1 MDHGGYRKGAGRK
14 PGSKT
19 KKRAEEAI
27 KAAEEGIT
35 PLAYMLNV
43 LRNEAETP
51 ERRSWAA
58 EKAAPYMHP
67 RLNATTMTGPNN
79 GPLQVEIVRFA
90 DQTSE

>member
-1 MDHGGYRKGAGRK
+1 MHGGYRKGAGRK

-19 KKRAEEAI
+19 TKRAEEAI

-35 PLAYMLNV
+35 PLAYMLSV

-58 EKAAPYMHP
+58 DKAAPYMHP

-90 DQTSE
+90 DQTPE

>member
-19 KKRAEEAI
+19 TKRAEEAI

-35 PLAYMLNV
+35 PLAYMLSV

-67 RLNATTMTGPNN
+67 RLQTTTVKGEGEGGAVKLLIANA
-79 GPLQVEIVRFA
+79 
-90 DQTSE
+90 